1 MYSDII
7 LREGE
12 MVLKGRNR
20 RDFEYRLIKN
30 VKRVTKDF
38 KGVSVER
45 SYGRIYIRN
54 ANENTMEIIKG
65 VKLIPGIYN
74 ISPIMKTDKNLDNIK
89 AKALEMLKKAIVGKK
104 TFKVEAKRADK
115 TYPLDSMEISRQVG
129 GYILAMFDGELSVDV
144 RNPDVV
150 VNVEVT
156 FTAANIYSEKIE
168 GAGGL
173 PIGTSGRGLT
183 LLSGG
188 IDSPVAIWMGLK
200 RGVEMDALHFHSFPF
215 TSERSKEKVVDL
227 TKILAK
233 HTGKMKLYVINFTE
247 IQKINGLKC
256 PKEYYIT
263 IMRRFMLR
271 IATVVANKYDYK
283 ALFTGDSIGQVASQ
297 TLESMAAIN
306 AVTTI
311 PVIRPLASMDKHHI
325 IQISREIGT
334 YETSILPYEDC
345 CTVFVP
351 QNPVIRPEIS
361 VCEDGEKEL
370 DIDKLIEEC
379 LAASTLMTVYEDGN
393 TREEPLV

>member
-115 TYPLDSMEISRQVG
+115 TYPLNSMEISRQVG

-247 IQKINGLKC
+247 IQKIIGLKC

-361 VCEDGEKEL
+361 VCEEGEKEL

>member
-20 RDFEYRLIKN
+20 RDFEYRLMKN
-30 VKRVTKDF
+30 VKRVTKDY

-45 SYGRIYIRN
+45 SFGRIYLRN
-54 ANENTMEIIKG
+54 ANENSMEIINK
-65 VKLIPGIYN
+65 VKLIPGIFN
-74 ISPIMKTDKNLDNIK
+74 ISPIMKTDKDLDNIK
-89 AKALEMLKKAIVGKK
+89 AMALEMLKKAIVGKK
-104 TFKVEAKRADK
+104 TFKVEAKRGDK
-115 TYPLDSMEISRQVG
+115 TYPLDSMELSKQVG
-129 GYILAMFDGELSVDV
+129 GYILAHFDGDLTVDV
-144 RNPDVV
+144 KNPDVV
-150 VNVEVT
+150 VNVEIT
-156 FTAANIYSEKIE
+156 FTAANIYSEKIQ

-200 RGVEMDALHFHSFPF
+200 RGVEMDAIHFYSFPF
-215 TSERSKEKVVDL
+215 TSERSKEKVIDL
-227 TKILAK
+227 TKVMAK
-233 HTGKMKLYVINFTE
+233 HRGIMRLYIINFTE
-247 IQKINGLKC
+247 IQKIIGLKC

-263 IMRRFMLR
+263 ILRRFMLR
-271 IATVVANKYDYK
+271 ISTVVANKYDYK
-283 ALFTGDSIGQVASQ
+283 ALFTGESIGQVASQ

-306 AVTTI
+306 AVTNI
-311 PVIRPLASMDKHHI
+311 PIIRPLASMDKHNI
-325 IQISREIGT
+325 IEISRQIGT
-334 YETSILPYEDC
+334 YDISILPYEDC

-361 VCEDGEKEL
+361 VCEEGEQEL

-379 LAASTLMTVYEDGN
+379 LASSQLLTVYEDGN
-393 TREEPLV
+393 VKEEPLV

>member
-30 VKRVTKDF
+30 VKRQVKEFGVT
-38 KGVSVER
+38 VER
-45 SYGRIYIRN
+45 SYGRVYIRN
-54 ANENTMEIIKG
+54 ANENTTEIIKRM
-65 VKLIPGIYN
+65 KLIPGIYN
-74 ISPIMKTDKNLDNIK
+74 MSPIVKTDKNIDNIK
-89 AKALEMLKKAIVGKK
+89 ALALDLLTKAIGDKK
-104 TFKVEAKRADK
+104 TFKVEAKRGDK
-115 TYPLDSMEISRQVG
+115 TYPLDSMELARQVG
-129 GYILAMFDGELSVDV
+129 GYILAHYEGELTVDV
-144 RNPDVV
+144 RNPDIV
-150 VNVEVT
+150 VNVEIT
-156 FTAANIYSEKIE
+156 FHAANIYSEKIE

-173 PIGTSGRGLT
+173 PIGSSGRGLT

-200 RGVEMDALHFHSFPF
+200 RGVEMDAIHFHSFPF

-227 TKILAK
+227 TKVLAK
-233 HTGKMKLYVINFTE
+233 HRGIMRLYVINFTE
-247 IQKINGLKC
+247 IQKIIGLKC

-271 IATVVANKYDYK
+271 ISTAVANKYDYK
-283 ALFTGDSIGQVASQ
+283 ALFTGESIGQVASQ

-306 AVTTI
+306 AVTNI
-311 PVIRPLASMDKHHI
+311 PIIRPLASMDKHHI
-325 IQISREIGT
+325 IEISREIGT
-334 YETSILPYEDC
+334 YEISILPYEDC

-351 QNPVIRPEIS
+351 DNPVIRPEIS
-361 VCEDGEKEL
+361 VCEEGEKEL

-379 LAASTLMTVYEDGN
+379 LASSTLMTVYEDGN
-393 TREEPLV
+393 TKEEPLV

>member
-30 VKRVTKDF
+30 VKRAVKEFDGVT
-38 KGVSVER
+38 VER
-45 SYGRIYIRN
+45 SYGRVYVRN
-54 ANENTMEIIKG
+54 SNENTQEIIKR
-65 VKLIPGIYN
+65 VKLIPGIFN
-74 ISPIMKTDKNLDNIK
+74 MSPIVKTDKNLDNIK
-89 AKALEMLKKAIVGKK
+89 ALALDMLTKAIGDKK
-104 TFKVEAKRADK
+104 TFKVEAKRSDK
-115 TYPLDSMEISRQVG
+115 TYPLESMEISRQVG
-129 GYILAMFDGELSVDV
+129 GYILAKYEGDLKVDV
-144 RNPDVV
+144 RNPEIV
-150 VNVEVT
+150 VNIEIT
-156 FTAANIYSEKIE
+156 FTAANIFSEKIE

-173 PIGTSGRGLT
+173 PIGSSGRGLT

-200 RGVEMDALHFHSFPF
+200 RGVEMDAIHFHSFPF

-233 HTGKMKLYVINFTE
+233 HRGIMRLYVINFTE
-247 IQKINGLKC
+247 IQKIIGLKC

-263 IMRRFMLR
+263 IMRRFMMR
-271 IATVVANKYDYK
+271 IATKVANKYEYK
-283 ALFTGDSIGQVASQ
+283 ALFTGESIGQVASQ

-306 AVTTI
+306 AVTNI
-311 PVIRPLASMDKHHI
+311 PIIRPLASMDKHHI
-325 IQISREIGT
+325 IEIAREVGT

-351 QNPVIRPEIS
+351 ENPVIRPEIS
-361 VCEDGEKEL
+361 ICEEGEKEL
-370 DIDKLIEEC
+370 DIDKLIDEC
-379 LAASTLMTVYEDGN
+379 LEKSTLMTVYEDGN
-393 TREEPLV
+393 TKEEPLV

>member
-1 MYSDII
+1 MICT
-7 LREGE
+7 L
-12 MVLKGRNR
+12 M
-20 RDFEYRLIKN
+20 LI
-30 VKRVTKDF
+30 
-38 KGVSVER
+38 
-45 SYGRIYIRN
+45 
-54 ANENTMEIIKG
+54 
-65 VKLIPGIYN
+65 
-74 ISPIMKTDKNLDNIK
+74 
-89 AKALEMLKKAIVGKK
+89 
-104 TFKVEAKRADK
+104 
-115 TYPLDSMEISRQVG
+115 
-129 GYILAMFDGELSVDV
+129 
-144 RNPDVV
+144 
-150 VNVEVT
+150 
-156 FTAANIYSEKIE
+156 
-168 GAGGL
+168 
-173 PIGTSGRGLT
+173 
-183 LLSGG
+183 
-188 IDSPVAIWMGLK
+188 
-200 RGVEMDALHFHSFPF
+200 
-215 TSERSKEKVVDL
+215 
-227 TKILAK
+227 
-233 HTGKMKLYVINFTE
+233 KLYVINFTE
-247 IQKINGLKC
+247 IQKIIGLKC

-361 VCEDGEKEL
+361 VCEEGEKEL

-379 LAASTLMTVYEDGN
+379 LASSTLMTVYEDGN

>member
-30 VKRVTKDF
+30 VKRVTKEF
-38 KGVSVER
+38 NVTVER
-45 SYGRIYIRN
+45 SYGRVYIRN
-54 ANENTMEIIKG
+54 ANENTAEIIRR
-65 VKLIPGIYN
+65 VRLIPGIFN

-89 AKALEMLKKAIVGKK
+89 AMALEMLKKAIVGKK
-104 TFKVEAKRADK
+104 TFKVEAKRSDK
-115 TYPLDSMEISRQVG
+115 TYPLDSMELSRQIG
-129 GYILAMFDGELSVDV
+129 GYILAKYEGELTVDV

-150 VNVEVT
+150 VNVEIT

-200 RGVEMDALHFHSFPF
+200 RGVEMDAIHFHSFPF

-227 TKILAK
+227 TKVLAK
-233 HTGKMKLYVINFTE
+233 HRGIMRLYVINFTE
-247 IQKINGLKC
+247 IQKIIGLKC

-263 IMRRFMLR
+263 IMRRFMMR
-271 IATVVANKYDYK
+271 IATRVANQFDYK
-283 ALFTGDSIGQVASQ
+283 ALFTGESIGQVASQ

-306 AVTTI
+306 AVTCLPI
-311 PVIRPLASMDKHHI
+311 VRPLASMDKHHI
-325 IQISREIGT
+325 IEIAREIGT
-334 YETSILPYEDC
+334 YEISILPYEDC

-351 QNPVIRPEIS
+351 ENPVIRPEIS
-361 VCEDGEKEL
+361 ICEEGEKEL
-370 DIDKLIEEC
+370 DIYKLIDDC

-393 TREEPLV
+393 TKEEPLL

>member
-30 VKRVTKDF
+30 VKRITKDF
-38 KGVSVER
+38 KGVVVER

-54 ANENTMEIIKG
+54 SNEHTMEIIKG

-89 AKALEMLKKAIVGKK
+89 AKALEMLKKAIGDKK
-104 TFKVEAKRADK
+104 TFKVEAKRGDK

-129 GYILAMFDGELSVDV
+129 GYILAMYDGELTVDV

-150 VNVEVT
+150 VNIEVT

-233 HTGKMKLYVINFTE
+233 HTGKMKLYIINFTE
-247 IQKINGLKC
+247 IQKIIGIKC

-306 AVTTI
+306 AVTNI

-325 IQISREIGT
+325 IEISREIGT

-361 VCEDGEKEL
+361 ICEEGEKEL
-370 DIDKLIEEC
+370 DIDKLIEDC
-379 LAASTLMTVYEDGN
+379 LAASTVMTVYEDGN